1 MTWGV
6 SLMYYHCPCCNKKFE
21 YALDLITEFGE
32 DFGKCPDCGIMGIY
46 EYDGPR
52 RKDDNDYVEVEI

>member
-6 SLMYYHCPCCNKKFE
+6 SLMYYNCPKCGMKFK
-21 YALDLITEFGE
+21 YALDLMQEFGE
-32 DFGKCPDCGIMGIY
+32 SFGQCPECGSQGIY

-52 RKDDNDYVEVEI
+52 RKDDADYFEVE